1 MKNPTQLGAV
11 ASRAKACPSRLADA
25 ELDHLEKVVR
35 LMARADPYTPI
46 HGLDIAYWRRR
57 VALIES
63 SFELL
68 PIQRSR
74 MKALMLRLVDSAR
87 ADP

>member
-11 ASRAKACPSRLADA
+11 VSRAKARPSRLADA

-35 LMARADPYTPI
+35 LMARADTYTPI

-74 MKALMLRLVDSAR
+74 MKALLASLG
-87 ADP
+87 

>member
-1 MKNPTQLGAV
+1 MKNATQLGAV
-11 ASRAKACPSRLADA
+11 ASRAKARPSRLADA

-35 LMARADPYTPI
+35 FIARAGNYTPI
-46 HGLDIAYWRRR
+46 HGLDVAYWRTR

-74 MKALMLRLVDSAR
+74 MKALLASLG
-87 ADP
+87 

>member
-1 MKNPTQLGAV
+1 MKNPRQLRAAV
-11 ASRAKACPSRLADA
+11 SRPKARPSRLADT
-25 ELDHLEKVVR
+25 ELDHLEKIIW
-35 LMARADPYTPI
+35 LMAQSDPYTPT
-46 HGLDIAYWRRR
+46 HGLDMAYWRRR

-74 MKALMLRLVDSAR
+74 MTALLALLD
-87 ADP
+87 

>member
-11 ASRAKACPSRLADA
+11 VSRAKARPSRLADA

-35 LMARADPYTPI
+35 LMARADTHTSI

-74 MKALMLRLVDSAR
+74 MKALLASLG
-87 ADP
+87 